1 LMRCCFI
8 CFDDEYDMLACEFM
22 HLYVTYVCDSYYHV
36 LTLSRPLMNDDVC
49 LSILSHRDGHQCL
62 FAVS

>member
-1 LMRCCFI
+1 
-8 CFDDEYDMLACEFM
+8 
-22 HLYVTYVCDSYYHV
+22 LYVTYVCDSYYHV
-36 LTLSRPLMNDDVC
+36 LTLSRPLVNDDVC